1 MLESVNPAGNARK
14 TVVTAIV
21 PRRLSARE
29 SDEHLIALAN
39 EIAAGEYDDILDQM
53 GREAEANL
61 PPGYRFDW
69 EKGEVVRTDPA
80 PADRPTPTDRS

>member
-1 MLESVNPAGNARK
+1 M
-14 TVVTAIV
+14 TAIV

-39 EIAAGEYDDILDQM
+39 EIAEGKYDDMLDQM
-53 GREAEANL
+53 GREAETNL

-80 PADRPTPTDRS
+80 PAARRLPIDRP

>member
-1 MLESVNPAGNARK
+1 M
-14 TVVTAIV
+14 TAIV

-39 EIAAGEYDDILDQM
+39 EIAAGKYDDMLDQM

-80 PADRPTPTDRS
+80 QANRAIPTDRS